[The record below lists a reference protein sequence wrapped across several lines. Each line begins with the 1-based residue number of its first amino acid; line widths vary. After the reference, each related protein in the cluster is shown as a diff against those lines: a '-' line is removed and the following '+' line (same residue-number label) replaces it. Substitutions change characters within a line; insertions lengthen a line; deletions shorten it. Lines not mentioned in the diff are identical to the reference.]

1 MTESINQPQ
10 YTEQAKA
17 MILKTQEL
25 HKITQQEAPKIRPDL
40 QMKIAQ
46 QTATCAMELTGILVD
61 CVAKQDLLITGL
73 IGQMELLQKGGSH
86 DG

>member
-1 MTESINQPQ
+1 MTEKNAPQ
-10 YTEQAKA
+10 YSPQAKA

-46 QTATCAMELTGILVD
+46 QTAACAMELTGILVD
-61 CVAKQDLLITGL
+61 CVAKQDLKLAALTDEVTSL
-73 IGQMELLQKGGSH
+73 KGGVE
-86 DG
+86 DDD